1 MRRNQFSRRMLLAGS
16 GAAFA
21 ARRAQALQREPR
33 VQIGKPWPIFGR
45 AEEEALLGVLR
56 SGKWG
61 RIEGSRV
68 AEFERQY
75 RELLGVE
82 HCVATAN
89 GTSALIAAMNAI
101 DIGPGDEVLLPPY
114 TFVATL
120 NVILLQHALPV
131 FVDSDRATFQMDVRQ
146 LAARATGQTR
156 AVIQVHL
163 GGATAGLDAS
173 LKFCRD
179 RGLRLVEDA
188 CQAHLG
194 EWRGKKV
201 GTLGDCGTFSF
212 QASKNLN
219 SGEGGALVTNDED
232 LFDRAYAFHG
242 NGRARKITS
251 ATLSGWASN
260 GANLRLT
267 EFQGAL
273 LLAQMSRLEAQ
284 SKTRET
290 NAARLTAHLK
300 QIPGI
305 TPQVIDEG
313 CTRNAWHLYMFRY
326 DPQAFAGLPRADF
339 LKELRAAGVAG
350 SSGYTPLN
358 REPFLEQVIESRHYR
373 RIYGEAR
380 LRRWRE
386 ENQCPQN
393 DRLCGE
399 AVWFTQTMLLGEP
412 REMDFIAETIAG
424 IQKRAADLVRKA

>member
-1 MRRNQFSRRMLLAGS
+1 MRPRSFSRRMLLAGA
-16 GAAFA
+16 GAAAA
-21 ARRAQALQREPR
+21 ARRAQSAQREKR
-33 VQIGKPWPIFGR
+33 IGKPWPIHDR

-61 RIEGSRV
+61 RIDGSRV

-75 RELLGVE
+75 RDLLGVQ

-101 DIGPGDEVLLPPY
+101 DVGPGDEVLLPPY

-131 FVDSDRATFQMDVRQ
+131 FVDSDRATFQMDARQ
-146 LAARATGQTR
+146 LATRANRQTR
-156 AVIQVHL
+156 ALIQVHL
-163 GGATAGLDAS
+163 GGAAAGLDAA
-173 LKFCRD
+173 LKFCGE
-179 RGLRLVEDA
+179 RGIRLVEDA

-194 EWRGKKV
+194 EWRGRKV

-219 SGEGGALVTNDED
+219 SGEGGALVTNDEA
-232 LFDRAYAFHG
+232 LFDRAWAFHG
-242 NGRARKITS
+242 NGRARRITT
-251 ATLSGWASN
+251 ATLSGWVSN

-273 LLAQMSRLEAQ
+273 LLAQMARLEQQ
-284 SKTRET
+284 SRTRET
-290 NAARLTAHLK
+290 NAAALTRHLS

-305 TPQVIDEG
+305 TPQVIDPG

-326 DPQAFAGLPRADF
+326 DPHAFAGLPRAGF
-339 LKELRAAGVAG
+339 LKALSEQGVSGAG
-350 SSGYTPLN
+350 GYAPLN
-358 REPFLEQVIESRHYR
+358 REPFLAQVLESRHYR
-373 RIYGEAR
+373 RIYGDAR

-386 ENQCPQN
+386 ENHCPQN
-393 DRLCGE
+393 DKLCE
-399 AVWFTQTMLLGEP
+399 VAVWFTQDMLLGEP
-412 REMDFIAETIAG
+412 REMEFIAEAIAG
-424 IQKRAADLVRKA
+424 IQRRASDLVRTA

>member
-1 MRRNQFSRRMLLAGS
+1 MRRNAFSRRMMLAGA
-16 GAAFA
+16 GVAMA
-21 ARRAQALQREPR
+21 ARRAQAWNRE
-33 VQIGKPWPIFGR
+33 QKIGR
-45 AEEEALLGVLR
+45 AWPEYDRTEEEALLGVLR

-61 RIEGSRV
+61 RIDGSRV

-75 RELLGVE
+75 RELLSVQ

-89 GTSALIAAMNAI
+89 GTSALIAAMNAL
-101 DIGPGDEVLLPPY
+101 DVGPGDEVLLPPY

-120 NVILLQHALPV
+120 NVILIQHALPV

-146 LAARATGQTR
+146 LAARTTPQTR
-156 AVIQVHL
+156 ACIQVHL

-173 LKFCRD
+173 LKFCRE
-179 RGLRLVEDA
+179 RGIKLVEDA

-219 SGEGGALVTNDED
+219 CAEGGALVTNDEA
-232 LFDRAYAFHG
+232 LFDRAFAFHG
-242 NGRARKITS
+242 NGRARRVTS
-251 ATLSGWASN
+251 ATLSGWVMN

-273 LLAQMSRLEAQ
+273 LLAQMTRLERQ

-290 NAARLTAHLK
+290 NAAALTGYLK

-305 TPQVIDEG
+305 SPQVIDEG

-326 DPQAFAGLPRADF
+326 DPAAFAGLPRAGF
-339 LKELRAAGVAG
+339 LKALAAEGVNG
-350 SSGYTPLN
+350 SGGYMPLN
-358 REPFLEQVIESRHYR
+358 REPFLAEVLNSRHYR
-373 RIYGEAR
+373 KIYGDAR
-380 LRRWRE
+380 LRRWHE
-386 ENQCPQN
+386 QNQCPQN
-393 DRLCGE
+393 DKLCEE
-399 AVWFTQTMLLGEP
+399 AVWFTQDMLLGEAK
-412 REMDFIAETIAG
+412 EMEFIAEAVAKV
-424 IQKRAADLVRKA
+424 QKRAPELARQG

>member
-1 MRRNQFSRRMLLAGS
+1 MRPGSFSRRMLLAGA
-16 GAAFA
+16 GAAAA
-21 ARRAQALQREPR
+21 ARRAQSQQRER
-33 VQIGKPWPIFGR
+33 RIGKPWPIHDR
-45 AEEEALLGVLR
+45 TEEEALLGVLR

-61 RIEGSRV
+61 RIAGSRV

-82 HCVATAN
+82 HCVATSS

-101 DIGPGDEVLLPPY
+101 DVGPGDEVLLPPY

-146 LAARATGQTR
+146 LAARTSKQTR
-156 AVIQVHL
+156 ALILVHL
-163 GGATAGLDAS
+163 GGAAAGLDTA
-173 LKFCRD
+173 LQFCRE
-179 RGLRLVEDA
+179 RGIRLVEDA

-201 GTLGDCGTFSF
+201 GTLGDCGAFSF
-212 QASKNLN
+212 QATKNLN
-219 SGEGGALVTNDED
+219 SGEGGALVTNDEA
-232 LFDRAYAFHG
+232 LFDRAWAFHG
-242 NGRARKITS
+242 NGRARRIST

-273 LLAQMSRLEAQ
+273 LLAQMTRLEKQAR
-284 SKTRET
+284 TRET
-290 NAARLTAHLK
+290 NAAALTRHLN

-305 TPQVIDEG
+305 TPQVIDAG

-339 LKELRAAGVAG
+339 LKELNRHGVPASG
-350 SSGYTPLN
+350 GYTPLN
-358 REPFLEQVIESRHYR
+358 REPFLTQVLESRHYR
-373 RIYGEAR
+373 RIYGDAR

-386 ENQCPQN
+386 ENRCPQN
-393 DRLCGE
+393 DRLCEE
-399 AVWFTQTMLLGEP
+399 AIWFTQDMLLGEP
-412 REMDFIAETIAG
+412 REMEYIAEVIAG
-424 IQKRAADLVRKA
+424 VQRRASDLVRPA